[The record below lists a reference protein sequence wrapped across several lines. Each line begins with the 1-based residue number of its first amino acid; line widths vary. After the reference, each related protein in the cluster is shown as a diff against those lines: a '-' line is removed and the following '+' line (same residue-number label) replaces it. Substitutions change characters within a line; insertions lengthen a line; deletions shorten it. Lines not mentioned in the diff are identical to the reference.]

1 MLDSTAANIT
11 GRIVVGVAVRTLAPE
26 DESAAV
32 ATIVM
37 AFAADPMT
45 RWTWPNPDQYLAA
58 MPRMARAFCGR
69 AFAHGSALATEG
81 FTGVALWLPPGVEAD
96 GEGLGAVMQSTVAPE
111 RLADGAGLF
120 EQMAAFHPHEPHWYL
135 PLIGVDPAH
144 FGEGHGAA
152 LMAHALARCDSERA
166 PAYLESTNQ
175 RNVSLYRRH
184 GFEPLGT
191 IQVGSTPPLVPML
204 RKPR

>member
-1 MLDSTAANIT
+1 MDAPT
-11 GRIVVGVAVRTLAPE
+11 VRTLTP
-26 DESAAV
+26 DGESAAV
-32 ATIVM
+32 ATIVL

-58 MPRMARAFCGR
+58 MPRMARAFGGR

-81 FTGVALWLPPGVEAD
+81 FTGVALWLPPGVEPD
-96 GEGLGAVMQSTVAPE
+96 GEGLSAVMQSTVAPAQLE
-111 RLADGAGLF
+111 DGAGLF
-120 EQMAAFHPHEPHWYL
+120 EQMAAYHPHEPHWYL

-144 FGEGHGAA
+144 QGKGHGDA
-152 LMAHALARCDSERA
+152 LMSYALARCDRERV
-166 PAYLESTNQ
+166 PAYLESTNP
-175 RNVSLYRRH
+175 RNISLYRRH

-191 IQVGSTPPLVPML
+191 IQAGSSPPLVPML